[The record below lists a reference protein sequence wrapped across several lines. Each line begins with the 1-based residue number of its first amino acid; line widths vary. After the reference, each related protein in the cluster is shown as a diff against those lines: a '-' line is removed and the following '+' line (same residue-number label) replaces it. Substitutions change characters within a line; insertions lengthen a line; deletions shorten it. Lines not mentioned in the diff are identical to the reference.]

1 MKSSTKKPTKKPKEE
16 VTLNVSTATY
26 RKQFAQ
32 GPDPDS
38 LLKPGQHRFRR
49 SPYTIKPGEHVMV
62 NGKARVTM
70 YLDADIV
77 EYFRAR
83 GAHYQTEINAALRQ
97 IVDEQ
102 RLAQALVSDHVIE
115 KLAGKLA
122 ESLKGS
128 IW

>member
-1 MKSSTKKPTKKPKEE
+1 MKSLIKKPTKNPKGE
-16 VTLNVSTATY
+16 VTLNVSPTTY
-26 RKQFAQ
+26 RKHLAQ
-32 GPDPDS
+32 GLDPDS

-49 SPYTIKPGEHVMV
+49 STHTIKPGAHVMV

-97 IVDEQ
+97 IVDEK
-102 RLAQALVSDHVIE
+102 RIEQALVSDQVIE

-122 ESLKGS
+122 QNLKGS
-128 IW
+128 IS